1 MTRQSFVFVLS
12 ACALVACR
20 RESDEVAPAPTAPW
34 AAPRPT
40 SSTEAPGKSPEA
52 TTPYRVTPG
61 STVSVEL
68 PAREAKP
75 SGVFRVVRGRLEVD
89 ARQLDNTRGTVT
101 IDLGSILMKADD
113 AALEREST
121 QRARNWLNLG
131 SARPDAEIERLRS
144 ARFSIQKI
152 TKVSAPSGDL
162 GKVKPPDVG
171 APAGTERRVVT
182 LEAVGQLEL
191 NERRTLHTLS
201 LVAELDYAGPATPGA
216 LPTQIRVSTTRP
228 FDVVLAEHDIVP
240 RDAQGRLLSADL
252 GLFGRSVGQTARLQA
267 ELLLA
272 P

>member
-1 MTRQSFVFVLS
+1 MTWRSLVFVLG
-12 ACALVACR
+12 ACALVACK
-20 RESDEVAPAPTAPW
+20 RESEEAAPAPTAPW

-40 SSTEAPGKSPEA
+40 SSTEAPGKSPDV

-75 SGVFRVVRGRLEVD
+75 NGIFRVVRGQIEVD
-89 ARQLDNTRGTVT
+89 VRQLESTRGTVT
-101 IDLGSILMKADD
+101 VDLGSILMKADD

-152 TKVSAPSGDL
+152 TKVSARSGDL

-171 APAGTERRVVT
+171 ALPGTERRVVT

-191 NERRTLHTLS
+191 NERRTLHTVS
-201 LVAELDYAGPATPGA
+201 LVAELDYEGPATPGA
-216 LPTQIRVSTTRP
+216 VPTRIRVATTRP
-228 FDVVLAEHDIVP
+228 FDVLLAEHDIVP
-240 RDAQGRLLSADL
+240 RDAQGRLLSGDL
-252 GLFGRSVGQTARLQA
+252 GLLGRSVGQTARLQA
-267 ELLLA
+267 ELILA